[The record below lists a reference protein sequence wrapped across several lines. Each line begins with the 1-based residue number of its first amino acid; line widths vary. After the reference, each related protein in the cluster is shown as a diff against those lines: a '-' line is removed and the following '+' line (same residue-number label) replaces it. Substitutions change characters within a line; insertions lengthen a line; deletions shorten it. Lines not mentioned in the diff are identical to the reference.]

1 MLVFFLGCVAV
12 SVRDFLPPDG
22 PYTRVLAKLPRITM
36 QDGAPP
42 GMDCRADLLQSLDLE
57 GGREGGRESAHNEN
71 DGFRKTNTPRGK
83 ILDSRSSCSRPSEA
97 DMFPILYDLRVAHV
111 AGWEPCNPH
120 DPGRVSSV
128 GTCAI
133 QILHDP

>member
-57 GGREGGRESAHNEN
+57 GGREGGKEGRRAHTTRMTVFGRQTHLGE
-71 DGFRKTNTPRGK
+71 KSSIPAVHV
-83 ILDSRSSCSRPSEA
+83 LDLLRQICSLSC
-97 DMFPILYDLRVAHV
+97 MIY
-111 AGWEPCNPH
+111 G
-120 DPGRVSSV
+120 
-128 GTCAI
+128 
-133 QILHDP
+133 